1 MNTVREIHHRYVAK
15 MWRKG
20 EDLYTKFEDDDRE
33 RLIERSRIATK
44 TIRSIRRIVVEDRDG
59 EYQDEEIYPE

>member
-15 MWRKG
+15 VWRKG
-20 EDLYTKFEDDDRE
+20 EDLYTKFEDDDRN
-33 RLIERSRIATK
+33 RLIERSHIAAK

-59 EYQDEEIYPE
+59 EYKDEEICPE